1 MNLPSLS
8 ADSLFSAVLLLSLMI
23 AVVGL
28 IIVAGVVVARVVTVV
43 VILFL
48 LRFGN
53 RVENDGTEVV
63 GLALLGRDV
72 VVDVAEGLLDFRA
85 VVDLTSKTVSSL
97 FWNTI
102 CSCLCDSLKVCG
114 A

>member
-72 VVDVAEGLLDFRA
+72 VIVAEGLLDFRA